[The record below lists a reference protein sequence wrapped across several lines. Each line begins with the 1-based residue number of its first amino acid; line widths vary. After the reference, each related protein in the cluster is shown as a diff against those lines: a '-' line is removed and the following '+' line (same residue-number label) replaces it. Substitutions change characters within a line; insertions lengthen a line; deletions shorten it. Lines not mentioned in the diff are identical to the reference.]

1 MEIKKLKVALLTA
14 GLAPE
19 NFERAAKRVI
29 DASAKLY
36 EFEEVLVLGVDSLE
50 RYCPVT
56 AQRYREFLRP
66 EIRGFGHWIWK
77 PEFIYRTLSG
87 EFGRFDQVIWVD
99 SGCEINVNGI
109 SKAIFARR
117 IVEADEKGFW
127 LHALSSS
134 DYQYSKRS
142 VISQFPELSEEQL
155 KSPQIQA
162 NYMHLS
168 THSALPLAEEW
179 FTFATTKIS
188 NVNLEVMDN
197 ENPTFIEHRS
207 DQSILSLSAKKRGL
221 QYNQLNL
228 PNGRSLRSAIRGISE
243 PIWISRNRDGKSLIP
258 RIIRLIP

>member
-1 MEIKKLKVALLTA
+1 MEVKKLKIALLTA
-14 GLAPE
+14 GLGAE
-19 NFERAAKRVI
+19 KFERAAKRVI
-29 DASAKLY
+29 DASTRLY
-36 EFEEVLVLGVDSLE
+36 ECDELLVLRVNNLE

-56 AQRYREFLRP
+56 AQRYREFLKP
-66 EIRGFGHWIWK
+66 EIRGFGYWIWK

-99 SGCEINVNGI
+99 SGCEINVNRI

-117 IVEADEKGFW
+117 IVKTDEKGFW
-127 LHALSSS
+127 FHALSTS

-179 FTFATTKIS
+179 FTCATTKIS
-188 NVNLEVMDN
+188 NTNLEFMDN

-207 DQSILSLSAKKRGL
+207 DQSILSLSAKKLRL
-221 QYNQLNL
+221 QYNDINL
-228 PNGRSLRSAIRGISE
+228 PDGRSLRSVFRGISE

-258 RIIRLIP
+258 KLIRLIP